1 MSSFP
6 NQTASFPSTSNSSIP
21 DSHKKLIKT
30 KLVGIFEKIQSPVTE
45 KTALSSYLEFLNEFD
60 LYDPSNKTP
69 FYILKHISAFI
80 SSLSLDN
87 KKQALKL
94 FPSFF
99 LVFPSLSSPPLV
111 SYLDFVLKLLQS
123 HLNKETAR
131 ILANCFEDIVK
142 NLNSLSQGKP
152 VSIVNNMLYNYSI
165 ANSNIKYGM
174 MCLKKLIENSLLI
187 SSDGYY
193 EDIVNNVFFDL
204 YNNPELADDDETKCE
219 ILNCMIRVILLK
231 ENNYQQYA
239 KRTLDTI
246 YLDMIHVNSILQKK
260 VLNVIYLLVLYCA
273 GAILPFTNEV
283 SSMIRNLKKNKDR
296 HVRENATLILQLYND
311 ILDNFGRDGD
321 VNDRIDKGKCLKRS
335 NSQQQIIL
343 NKKNDD
349 LCVNRSYGVKSQM
362 KKSDNNNKQNS
373 LGRSKSHTNFFCNKD
388 KKINCNSNKL
398 KSTGKVNNSNQNR
411 HININSRTAPSGF
424 FSNYHKRGSSTSK
437 LTNSTG
443 CRGDK
448 KNVMNKRNDSLNKQ
462 QRMIQHKKQIDNNT
476 NNGSLSINDLRT
488 SKKES
493 LPLQRENNK
502 ILNDNNNYNNKIN
515 EENYDNENDIK
526 EFNQLVIMSK
536 HMEDITNRMDMLLKS
551 MNKLQNDTSLQ
562 ISNLNSRIKTMET
575 AINSISPPSEHEIP
589 NKSNECLQIQS
600 PVATYDQSTEVQLIP
615 SPIQYNQF
623 YKQYKSPTQK
633 YNKFPEEPL
642 IQSPP
647 ISPIQPNFLQ
657 SISQSLCSPTQ
668 QKPFLFES
676 KSNDQYQLDPEQS
689 QQISSTINK
698 ESSLYHGSP
707 SHQLEVMKPESPLE
721 EDIIYSLHNKND
733 ELLLNIISVISM
745 DDIKQLKPGLVDE
758 MIISL
763 LGIVIKGQQIHAIV
777 SFIQL
782 CLASVKQYIKGPTIS
797 TVKDIFNYV
806 VNHKFPELSRSDV
819 MDINTIISQLH

>member
-6 NQTASFPSTSNSSIP
+6 NQTASFPSTSHSSIP

-30 KLVGIFEKIQSPVTE
+30 KLVGIFEKIQNPVTE

-69 FYILKHISAFI
+69 FYILKHISTFI

-94 FPSFF
+94 LSSFF
-99 LVFPSLSSPPLV
+99 SVFPSLSSPPLV
-111 SYLDFVLKLLQS
+111 SYLDFILKVLQS

-142 NLNSLSQGKP
+142 NLNSLSKGKP

-193 EDIVNNVFFDL
+193 EDIVNNIFFDL
-204 YNNPELADDDETKCE
+204 YNNPDLADDDETKCE

-239 KRTLDTI
+239 KQTLNTI

-260 VLNVIYLLVLYCA
+260 VLNVVYLLVLYCA

-311 ILDNFGRDGD
+311 ILDNVGRDAE
-321 VNDRIDKGKCLKRS
+321 VNDRIDKKKCLKRS
-335 NSQQQIIL
+335 NSQEQIVL
-343 NKKNDD
+343 NKKNDE
-349 LCVNRSYGVKSQM
+349 LCVSRSYGVKSQM
-362 KKSDNNNKQNS
+362 KKSDSNNNKKNS
-373 LGRSKSHTNFFCNKD
+373 IGRSKSHTNFLYNKD
-388 KKINCNSNKL
+388 KKINCSYNKL
-398 KSTGKVNNSNQNR
+398 KSSGKINNCNQNR
-411 HININSRTAPSGF
+411 HISVNSRTAPSGF

-437 LTNSTG
+437 LTNSTS
-443 CRGDK
+443 CKGDK
-448 KNVMNKRNDSLNKQ
+448 KTLMNKRNHSLNKQ
-462 QRMIQHKKQIDNNT
+462 QRMIQHKKQIDNNS
-476 NNGSLSINDLRT
+476 GSLSINDLRT

-502 ILNDNNNYNNKIN
+502 IQNDNNDYNNKIN
-515 EENYDNENDIK
+515 EEHYDNENDIK

-562 ISNLNSRIKTMET
+562 ISNLNSRVKTMET

-589 NKSNECLQIQS
+589 NKSNEYLQIQS
-600 PVATYDQSTEVQLIP
+600 PVAKYNQLTEDQLIP

-647 ISPIQPNFLQ
+647 ISPIQPNFQQ

-676 KSNDQYQLDPEQS
+676 KSNEQYQLDPEQS
-689 QQISSTINK
+689 QQFLSTINK
-698 ESSLYHGSP
+698 ESSLYYGSP
-707 SHQLEVMKPESPLE
+707 SHQFEVMKPESPLE

-733 ELLLNIISVISM
+733 EILLNIISVISM

-782 CLASVKQYIKGPTIS
+782 CLASVKQYIKGATIS